1 MPRLIVLN
9 GPPGAGKSTLAR
21 RYADDHAL
29 TLNLDIDKIRAQ
41 IGGWR
46 EDPSVAGL
54 LAREIAAAA
63 VSTHLASGHD
73 VVVPQFVARPEFLDR
88 LERLAAD
95 ARFHEVVLLPGRE
108 EALRRFAERTQ
119 LAAERAHLEAH
130 EMAGGPAGLAAS
142 YDRLVEVLA
151 NRPRAVVLVT
161 VPGDVEATYRD
172 FLASLG

>member
-1 MPRLIVLN
+1 LPRLIVLN

-29 TLNLDIDKIRAQ
+29 ALNLDIDVIRAQ

-46 EDPSVAGL
+46 EDSTAAGL

-73 VVVPQFVARPEFLDR
+73 VVVPQFVARPEFLER
-88 LERLAAD
+88 LERLAAQ
-95 ARFHEVVLLPGRE
+95 ARFHEIVLLPDKQ
-108 EALRRFAERTQ
+108 EALRRFAERTRS
-119 LAAERAHLEAH
+119 AAERAHLEAH
-130 EMAGGPAGLAAS
+130 EMAGGPEGLAAS
-142 YDRLVEVLA
+142 YDRLVAVLA
-151 NRPRAVVLVT
+151 NRPNAVVLPT
-161 VPGDVEATYRD
+161 VPDDVEGTYRD